1 MSRDGQEDWGGSGR
15 KGQIQGEVTGEA
27 RGPTAR
33 CRLSG
38 PRGREGNR
46 RKGGREELTV
56 AFLNFLSDS
65 NIWCLSRTLRER
77 VQEFSPPGIW
87 RWEDGGTLGWKVREP
102 QSLFS
107 FCFHGKC
114 SWICCETGIHL
125 C

>member
-1 MSRDGQEDWGGSGR
+1 MAR
-15 KGQIQGEVTGEA
+15 KIGEA
-27 RGPTAR
+27 LGGKARSRVRSPGKHAGPTAR

-56 AFLNFLSDS
+56 AFLNLLSDS
-65 NIWCLSRTLRER
+65 DIWCLSRTLQER

-87 RWEDGGTLGWKVREP
+87 RWVDGGTLGRKVREP

-107 FCFHGKC
+107 FCFHGKR